1 MRILFLKLCISASFF
16 SFFSGFSFAQSK
28 PLYKLPDVYLERRVS
43 ENPEPFLI
51 GTDTGLFKILPSGI
65 ADPLWTEG
73 KVERILRTQAKW
85 FFVTEKGIYSSLD
98 LKEFTQ
104 HNIGLPSLIVK
115 NYENGNK
122 EIVQKMP
129 LLKDICADPL
139 NPDILVTAT
148 KDEVFITRDGGLS
161 WKSLGSAS
169 NYTSGMKA
177 IAVSHMPVYGKN
189 GEIESTEVVVFM
201 SHPIYGFSYCRAD
214 EKKPKWIDVSAGFS
228 AMKSLTQVDEISDIL
243 PVLCR
248 DSAGS
253 IYAEIYLS
261 QSFIP
266 NIYRFDW
273 RTKKAE
279 KIYQGENPCDAIDG
293 LCQNGSNLIFS
304 TVGKILS
311 LSLETRE
318 VSEISSFNSWRE
330 NLTAAGDTINS
341 AFVPK
346 SISQLGANVTLN
358 ELWLLNPETI
368 LSPWAYLANKKKSIY
383 ASVYQLRNSS
393 GIKKNKKIVSDNKLN
408 SVVIDMKDD
417 YGLLRFEPNS
427 QLLKQK
433 GKVTQYKINLEQV
446 VSEFKKDGVYLIA
459 RIVVFKDRNL
469 ASYDKGKYAVWNSST
484 NSPWIGIRG
493 KEDVTDENG
502 NLSGTKTVYYDE
514 NWVDPYSEE
523 VWEYNVEI
531 AKELVSRGF
540 DEIQFDYIRFP
551 TDGKN
556 LNSAVYRWRDKGMV
570 KESALVSFLSYARK
584 NI

>member
-177 IAVSHMPVYGKN
+177 VAVSHMPVYGKN

-346 SISQLGANVTLN
+346 SISRLGANVTLN

-383 ASVYQLRNSS
+383 ASVYQLRNSA
-393 GIKKNKKIVSDNKLN
+393 GIEKYKKIVSDNKLN

-469 ASYDKGKYAVWNSST
+469 ASYDKGKYAVWNSHT

-551 TDGKN
+551 TD
-556 LNSAVYRWRDKGMV
+556 
-570 KESALVSFLSYARK
+570 
-584 NI
+584 

>member
-129 LLKDICADPL
+129 LLKDLCADPL

-177 IAVSHMPVYGKN
+177 VAVSHMPVYGKN

-248 DSAGS
+248 DSVGS

-346 SISQLGANVTLN
+346 SISQLGTNVTLN

-383 ASVYQLRNSS
+383 ASVYQLRNSA
-393 GIKKNKKIVSDNKLN
+393 GIEKYKKIVSDNKLN

-446 VSEFKKDGVYLIA
+446 VSEFKKDGAYLIA
-459 RIVVFKDRNL
+459 RIVVFKERDV
-469 ASYDKGKYAVWNSST
+469 ASDDKGKDGVWNSTT
-484 NSPWIGIRG
+484 NAPWIGIR
-493 KEDVTDENG
+493 
-502 NLSGTKTVYYDE
+502 
-514 NWVDPYSEE
+514 
-523 VWEYNVEI
+523 
-531 AKELVSRGF
+531 
-540 DEIQFDYIRFP
+540 
-551 TDGKN
+551 
-556 LNSAVYRWRDKGMV
+556 
-570 KESALVSFLSYARK
+570 
-584 NI
+584 